1 MLQRTT
7 KNDGWPSTS
16 WPTGR
21 LFSRLHAY
29 GIENEIQR
37 GIPEEI
43 VTRAGKGIE
52 NLQERRSELQG
63 FVNLYTEL
71 FDF

>member
-1 MLQRTT
+1 M

-16 WPTGR
+16 WPMGR
-21 LFSRLHAY
+21 LFSKFHAY
-29 GIENEIQR
+29 GTENKIQR

-43 VTRAGKGIE
+43 VTKTGNSIE
-52 NLQERRSELQG
+52 NLQERMSELQD